1 MCEHEVWKDTS
12 GISFDAQRSDGGS
25 GSKTVIYIHCIDLL
39 GTMSTWSVGSRR
51 QNLVRWLCDTFTCID
66 RGDSQM
72 FMIITTIKRIWWVT
86 FDPERGGSSGFC
98 NDSGH
103 EDENEVKPAVVSM
116 LETVKVYWSSVNLSW
131 KPWINLPVEGNTV
144 TPQRGWNPA
153 SILQSSLAKKRRK
166 TIQQRRESLF
176 SLLPICSVKERELRK
191 EQCFS

>member
-12 GISFDAQRSDGGS
+12 GISFDAQTSDGGS
-25 GSKTVIYIHCIDLL
+25 GSKTAIYIRSIDLL
-39 GTMSTWSVGSRR
+39 GTMSTWSVENRR
-51 QNLVRWLCDTFTCID
+51 QNLVRWLCDPFSCID
-66 RGDSQM
+66 RRGSQM
-72 FMIITTIKRIWWVT
+72 FMVIIAIKRICWLT

-116 LETVKVYWSSVNLSW
+116 LETVKVYWSSVNLSS
-131 KPWINLPVEGNTV
+131 KPWINLLVEGNSHAT
-144 TPQRGWNPA
+144 TRLEPCQYTSEQPGEK
-153 SILQSSLAKKRRK
+153 AKE

-176 SLLPICSVKERELRK
+176 SLLPVCSVKERERRK